1 MKAKK
6 SQIAFML
13 VGLLVVGGVSFL
25 LGRQSAPPTAV
36 PPTESTAPAESN
48 GVDIKTESIDTV
60 EEFLKGD
67 ELTALFQQ
75 VYNLVIEQEI
85 PQEYRLQTELLY
97 LPDLNATGKAL
108 PADYEAQY
116 LDWRPVDEVSEQ
128 EPTPATTPEPAP
140 KPTPESS
147 YSDLFGDLADED
159 GNGIPDIM
167 QGPDPEPGVSSDH
180 TGDNFS
186 GDVSSDTDHDYSGI
200 TIGTSPENP
209 EAAKD
214 SDGDGIPDIFEDQGT
229 STSGIYDPERD
240 DPDLAWKF
248 DKTTKPSDELGWEL
262 YGREGYWYWS
272 DENLALPEYYHKW
285 KWADPHAND
294 HIGNIDYS
302 GITIK

>member
-75 VYNLVIEQEI
+75 VYDLVIEQEI

-128 EPTPATTPEPAP
+128 ELTTAITPEPAP
-140 KPTPESS
+140 EPTPEPTPTPVPTQTQTSAP
-147 YSDLFGDLADED
+147 SDSQSQQNTNTNTSGGQENSDGFNSGYDLTDAD

-167 QGPDPEPGVSSDH
+167 EPADPLPYDDEHREEWGHWRGKTWIWNTESLIDPESPNYDPRTNPESPNYTPTADPRQEPLSDPGEGYRWKWYWND
-180 TGDNFS
+180 
-186 GDVSSDTDHDYSGI
+186 DYSG
-200 TIGTSPENP
+200 
-209 EAAKD
+209 
-214 SDGDGIPDIFEDQGT
+214 GIWGAYKPD
-229 STSGIYDPERD
+229 
-240 DPDLAWKF
+240 
-248 DKTTKPSDELGWEL
+248 
-262 YGREGYWYWS
+262 YGS
-272 DENLALPEYYHKW
+272 
-285 KWADPHAND
+285 
-294 HIGNIDYS
+294 
-302 GITIK
+302 ITIK